1 MHGKEE
7 KLAKKNN
14 DMTSKTLQQT
24 IMLTMIRTSTSTTL
38 FSQIEVSENYIWWW
52 ERNLA
57 RVVAKLLF
65 YYRDRN
71 LVMPKFFIGIV
82 NLARY

>member
-24 IMLTMIRTSTSTTL
+24 IMLTMIRTSASTTP
-38 FSQIEVSENYIWWW
+38 FSQTEVSENYIW
-52 ERNLA
+52 R
-57 RVVAKLLF
+57 
-65 YYRDRN
+65 
-71 LVMPKFFIGIV
+71 
-82 NLARY
+82 